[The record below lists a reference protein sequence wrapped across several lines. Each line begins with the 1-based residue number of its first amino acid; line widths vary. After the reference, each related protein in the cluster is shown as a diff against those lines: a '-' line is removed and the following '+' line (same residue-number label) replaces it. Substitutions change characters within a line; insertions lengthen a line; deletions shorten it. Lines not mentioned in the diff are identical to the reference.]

1 MTSTLH
7 TRRLVLERYGP
18 EDEEAFVAL
27 FQDTRVSRWMGD
39 GPSSEAADR
48 ALFGRVFTKVYADDL
63 FDVWAVRRDGR
74 LVGHAEIKPTDAVEG
89 YEIIY
94 ALTPQV
100 WGNGLGVELAEALVA
115 YGFHTLGLTEVH
127 ATVAAANKAS
137 LRVLSKVGF
146 THIRDITE
154 NDGSTTLLLTRSISD
169 RSPATPST
177 GAAPE

>member
-1 MTSTLH
+1 
-7 TRRLVLERYGP
+7 
-18 EDEEAFVAL
+18 
-27 FQDTRVSRWMGD
+27 MGD

-48 ALFGRVFTKVYADDL
+48 ALFGRVFTKVYADDQ

-89 YEIIY
+89 HEIIY

-137 LRVLSKVGF
+137 LRVLGKVGF
-146 THIRDITE
+146 THVRDITE